1 MSGGVC
7 VCACVVVLNTDRE
20 VFAEREMKS
29 NMKDILTPTL
39 KV

>member
-7 VCACVVVLNTDRE
+7 VCACVVCVKHRE

-29 NMKDILTPTL
+29 NFKDILTPTL